1 MSKGLL
7 LIIMFSIF
15 NIFSK
20 AQVNSESEL
29 SISTL
34 IEEMKTNKSLVIVD
48 VRTPGELA
56 GPLGKIDGVIN
67 IPVQEISTRF
77 SELSKYK
84 DKDIA
89 VICRTGN
96 RSTFGTDFLRSKGFN
111 AKNVLGGMV
120 KYRNHSSK
128 K

>member
-15 NIFSK
+15 NVFSK
-20 AQVNSESEL
+20 GQVNKDNEI

-34 IEEMKTNKSLVIVD
+34 IEEMKSNKSLIIVD
-48 VRTPGELA
+48 VRTPEELI

-67 IPVQEISTRF
+67 IPVQEITNKF
-77 SELSKYK
+77 TELLKYK
-84 DKDIA
+84 EKDIA

-96 RSTFGTDFLRSKGFN
+96 RSRFGTDFLLSKGFK

-120 KYRNHSSK
+120 EYRKNK
-128 K
+128 